1 MSNKVIHHSAD
12 HSYYYGDKKYQSV
25 SRVFDIVKPDTDW
38 DYNAGRSF
46 FKSNYPELY
55 EAVKKEKDMAFDHPQ
70 LIERLILRS
79 KISREDFEAGR
90 DKLRQEWKDNAKEA
104 TDRGTAFHTKMEEGD
119 YAAGGRVNPATGEI
133 VGVVKYEKTYDN
145 EALCENLYDLPDGYY
160 PELLVFNHELEIAG
174 QLDMGFIRTDKKGNR
189 IVDIDDWKTDANIL
203 MKPDFKHPKKGY
215 ERLKYPVG
223 HLYAT
228 NHNTYMIKIGMYA
241 YMLEKFGF
249 KVGNL
254 YFTSVDIDPETLE
267 INSSFRYELPYKKW
281 EISQILNLY
290 KK

>member
-1 MSNKVIHHSAD
+1 MNNKVIHHSAD

-38 DYNAGRSF
+38 DYNAARSF
-46 FKSNYPELY
+46 FKNNYPELY
-55 EAVKKEKDMAFDHPQ
+55 EAVKAEKDMSFDHPQ
-70 LIERLILRS
+70 LIERLLLRS
-79 KISREDFEAGR
+79 KISKEEFEAGR
-90 DKLRQEWKDNAKEA
+90 DALRKEWKDNAKEA

-133 VGVVKYEKTYDN
+133 VGVVKYNKTYDN

-174 QLDMGFIRTDKKGNR
+174 QLDMGFIRTQGKDR
-189 IVDIDDWKTDANIL
+189 IVDIDDWKTDADIL
-203 MKPDFKHPKKGY
+203 LKPKFKHPKKGY
-215 ERLKYPVG
+215 ERLKRPVS

-254 YFTSVDIDPETLE
+254 YFTSVDIDHETLE
-267 INSSFRYELPYKKW
+267 VISSHRYSIPYKKW
-281 EISQILNLY
+281 EISQIFNLY

>member
-1 MSNKVIHHSAD
+1 MNNKVIHHSAD

-46 FKSNYPELY
+46 FKNNYPELY
-55 EAVKKEKDMAFDHPQ
+55 EAVKAEKDMSFDHPQ
-70 LIERLILRS
+70 LIERLLLRS
-79 KISREDFEAGR
+79 KISKKEFEAGR
-90 DKLRQEWKDNAKEA
+90 DQLRQEWKDNAKEA
-104 TDRGTAFHTKMEEGD
+104 TDRGTAFHTKMENED
-119 YAAGGRVNPATGEI
+119 YERGWRVNPATGEM
-133 VGVVKYEKTYDN
+133 VNVQKFEKTYDN

-160 PELLVFNHELEIAG
+160 PELLVFNHDLEIAG
-174 QLDMGFIRTDKKGNR
+174 QLDMGFIRTQGKDR
-189 IVDIDDWKTDANIL
+189 IVDIDDWKTDADIL
-203 MKPDFKHPKKGY
+203 MKPKFKHPKKGY
-215 ERLKYPVG
+215 ERLKHPVG

-254 YFTSVDIDPETLE
+254 YFTSVDIDHETLE
-267 INSSFRYELPYKKW
+267 VISSHRYCIPYKKW
-281 EISQILNLY
+281 EISQIFNLY